1 VTPARAG
8 FELAQGFSYKAFC
21 CEAFC
26 HEAFCYRCDEV
37 FHVCF
42 SKRDG

>member
-1 VTPARAG
+1 MRGWTMVMPAAG
-8 FELAQGFSYKAFC
+8 HQTIVAGPADLSRRQ
-21 CEAFC
+21 
-26 HEAFCYRCDEV
+26 AFCYRCDEV